1 MLTWLRE
8 RIFQWHEGLRQR
20 PFWRL
25 VEHFGTR
32 IFQTGSESGD
42 DELDLGIGTM
52 FALLA
57 SPGAFASMFLF
68 DKYSSLIRFI
78 RGNAPFDPYDASL
91 PDSYFFIVFSMVIT
105 GAVTLLKWDV
115 IFPDRRDYM
124 NLAPLPLRTR
134 SIFLANLLAVVSL
147 AVLFAIDVNAVSSV
161 MFPVLV
167 NLEHGTFMLFLY
179 FAGVHM
185 LSVLLAG
192 LFIFFAMFALIGAL
206 MLALP
211 RRLFRRVSLYLRV
224 AGIMYLLTLLV
235 TSFAVPTV
243 LRHLHGTI
251 PLRIYLL
258 PPAWFLAFSRVLVGR
273 ATPELSALA
282 RFGFTAL
289 LMVIVTALVLY
300 GASYRRHFTH
310 IPESTDTAFKKRFS
324 RRWIL
329 NPLSHRWL
337 LRTPFQKACYPFILR
352 TLMRSERHLLFLGA
366 FAGLGLVIASQDLLF
381 GFSHQAGLSSSV
393 PSTSLLAI
401 PLVLSYFLICG
412 LRFVFEM
419 PTELRANWV
428 HKMIVD
434 PEKHESAAVSCKVI
448 LTFIW
453 PWLVLIALPVYAYY
467 WGWMIALEHT
477 VVVLLWSW
485 CLTGLLLLRFRKIPF
500 TCSYPPWHEYSVV
513 LVVFYVLGLYFF
525 TTVTAGIEVRLLPHP
540 VRLAIFVAGVFIG
553 WRMLM
558 KHKAP
563 TPFEQRLIFEEQPV
577 SPVETLNLFRS

>member
-1 MLTWLRE
+1 MLRE
-8 RIFQWHEGLRQR
+8 RIYQWHEHLRQQ

-32 IFQTGSESGD
+32 IFQTGSDSGD
-42 DELDLGIGTM
+42 DELDLGIGAM

-57 SPGAFASMFLF
+57 SPGAFASIFLF
-68 DKYSSLIRFI
+68 DKYSSLIRFF
-78 RGNAPFDPYDASL
+78 RGNLPFDPYEASL

-124 NLAPLPLRTR
+124 NLAPLPIRTR

-147 AVLFAIDVNAVSSV
+147 AVLFAIDVNAASSV
-161 MFPVLV
+161 LFPMLV
-167 NLEHGTFMLFLY
+167 NLERGTFMLFLH
-179 FAGVHM
+179 FAGVHIV
-185 LSVLLAG
+185 SVLLAG

-224 AGIMYLLTLLV
+224 VGVMYLLTLLV
-235 TSFAVPTV
+235 TSFAVPPV

-258 PPAWFLAFSRVLVGR
+258 PPAWFLAFSRMLVGR
-273 ATPELSALA
+273 GTPELAALA
-282 RFGFTAL
+282 RFGLTAL
-289 LMVIVTALVLY
+289 LTVVVAALVLY
-300 GASYRRHFTH
+300 GISYRRHFTH
-310 IPESTDTAFKKRFS
+310 IPESIDTALKKRFAG
-324 RRWIL
+324 RWSV

-337 LRTPFQKACYPFILR
+337 LRTPFQRACYPFILK

-366 FAGLGLVIASQDLLF
+366 FVGLALVIASQDLLF
-381 GFSHQAGLSSSV
+381 GFSHQGGLSGSI
-393 PSTSLLAI
+393 PNTSLLAI

-428 HKMIVD
+428 HRMIVD
-434 PEKHESAAVSCKVI
+434 HEKHESVAVSRKVI

-453 PWLVLIALPVYAYY
+453 PWLVLIALPLYARY
-467 WGWMIALEHT
+467 WGWIIALEHT

-485 CLTGLLLLRFRKIPF
+485 CLTSLLLLRFRKIPF

-513 LVVFYVLGLYFF
+513 LVILYALGLYFF
-525 TTVTAGIEVRLLPHP
+525 TTVTAGIEAQLLPHP
-540 VRLAIFVAGVFIG
+540 VRLLVFVGGVFAG

-577 SPVETLNLFRS
+577 SPVEALNLFRN